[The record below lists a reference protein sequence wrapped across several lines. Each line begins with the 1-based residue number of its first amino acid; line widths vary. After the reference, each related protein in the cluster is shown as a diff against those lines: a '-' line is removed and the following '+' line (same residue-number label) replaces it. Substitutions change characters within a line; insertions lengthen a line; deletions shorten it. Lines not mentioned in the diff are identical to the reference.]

1 MLAHVLSIDISFP
14 AVAPPYES
22 YEGGSA
28 PDGARAQ
35 GADKLNQCIQIPALE
50 VQDEAGENQGCE
62 PASLDCCQILHTVAL
77 DVEAGA
83 LHDRCGSGANVRV
96 SVYGT
101 GMREE
106 EQYANTC

>member
-50 VQDEAGENQGCE
+50 VQDEAG
-62 PASLDCCQILHTVAL
+62 
-77 DVEAGA
+77 A

-101 GMREE
+101 RMREE